1 MYALTINETGSQT
14 SDVVYA
20 KKKTNR
26 CPGTSNR
33 GKRLK
38 DKTKMMKITIGYL

>member
-20 KKKTNR
+20 KKKKPTDALVLQTEVK
-26 CPGTSNR
+26 G
-33 GKRLK
+33 
-38 DKTKMMKITIGYL
+38 